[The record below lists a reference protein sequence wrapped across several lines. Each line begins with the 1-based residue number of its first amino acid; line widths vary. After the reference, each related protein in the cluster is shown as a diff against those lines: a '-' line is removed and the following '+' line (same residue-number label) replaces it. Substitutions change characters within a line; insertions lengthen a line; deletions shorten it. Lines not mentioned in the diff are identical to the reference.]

1 MICDRLTYCSAVCSA
16 LYRLRG
22 SFHLSDIRN
31 VGLHYADI
39 THTLFTLRA
48 GIIIAPSLMAWH
60 RGAGTPAGAPAGIRP
75 SYSCQSGLQWVP
87 TQIEGVFSISMLFYI
102 HCKYLNA
109 RFECND
115 IVITLLIRMK
125 KYLILRVTHLI

>member
-1 MICDRLTYCSAVCSA
+1 MTTLVPISQCAVICDRLTYCSAVCSA

-75 SYSCQSGLQWVP
+75 SFSCQSGPVWV
-87 TQIEGVFSISMLFYI
+87 QFIYE
-102 HCKYLNA
+102 
-109 RFECND
+109 
-115 IVITLLIRMK
+115 
-125 KYLILRVTHLI
+125 RVS